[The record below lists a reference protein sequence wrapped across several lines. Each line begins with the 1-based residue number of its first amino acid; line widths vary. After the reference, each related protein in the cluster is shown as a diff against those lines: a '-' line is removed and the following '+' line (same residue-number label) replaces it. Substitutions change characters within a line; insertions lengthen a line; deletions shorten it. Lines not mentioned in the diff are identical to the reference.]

1 MHPKISPTMCQKQLL
16 YLRDK
21 YCRKPAYHQWFTTL
35 YPHKHIYSSF
45 IIQFH
50 LHKLQTELSSWIDI
64 AIFQREDR
72 CTFISVANCKVYQI
86 CSVVMLA
93 SAKAKTKRL
102 FPALVFQRNTNQWL
116 FFSEE
121 LNHLKEDLV
130 EFLAVGSVRKQFK
143 FKDTFYNRLPWNR
156 DRS

>member
-1 MHPKISPTMCQKQLL
+1 MHPKMSPTMCQKQLL

-21 YCRKPAYHQWFTTL
+21 CCRKPAYHQWFTTL
-35 YPHKHIYSSF
+35 IYSSF

-50 LHKLQTELSSWIDI
+50 LHKLQTELSSWINI

-72 CTFISVANCKVYQI
+72 CTFIIVANCKVHQI

-102 FPALVFQRNTNQWL
+102 FPALVFQRNTKPMT

>member
-1 MHPKISPTMCQKQLL
+1 MHPKMSPTMCQKQLL

-21 YCRKPAYHQWFTTL
+21 CCRKPAYHQWFTTL
-35 YPHKHIYSSF
+35 IYSSF

-50 LHKLQTELSSWIDI
+50 LHKLQILLFSKEKTDVLLLLLLIVKSTKFVQLW
-64 AIFQREDR
+64 
-72 CTFISVANCKVYQI
+72 
-86 CSVVMLA
+86 CSHQLRP
-93 SAKAKTKRL
+93 KRRGF
-102 FPALVFQRNTNQWL
+102 FPPLYFNGTLNQWL